1 MPTLA
6 PDEASIRR
14 ELERILKSP
23 GFAHNERMSRFLQF
37 VVDRTLEGRSAEL
50 KETVI
55 GSEIFGRPPAY
66 NPKQDAI
73 VRTEAGR
80 LRARLGE
87 YYSTAGAG
95 DLLIIEL
102 PRGGYVAT
110 FRLAATSPLEDGTSP
125 IESAAGSPP
134 PVDPVRRQRA
144 WLSSAIVGGA
154 ILLGAFGW
162 WTWRFKSPVTI
173 AVLPFENLNQDRAED
188 YLADGLT
195 DELIRTLSS
204 YDHLA
209 VRSRTSSFAL
219 KGKPLNVR
227 EASRQL
233 SVDYVVEGSVLRA
246 GDTLRINAQL
256 IRAKDDFSVWSGRF
270 ERNVANILIVQEG
283 ISRAIT
289 SGLPIKLGSS
299 RKRADVN
306 PEAYDLYLRGRA
318 AGLQDSIGFYQEAI
332 AKDPSF
338 ALPYAAM
345 ASAYAYKTG
354 SANADP
360 LGDLPKMR
368 AAAEKALELDP
379 LLAEAHG
386 AMGMAL
392 ARDASWVKAEQNFRR
407 AIQLNPSR
415 SEGYGDY
422 SVYVLMQ
429 QGRIREALAEMR
441 LAEKSDPLSPEVRSE
456 LAYVLMSSHLYDE
469 AADQCERLPEDCHCW
484 PAPRESV
491 RYECL
496 GRARIGQGRL
506 QEGRE
511 ILAAGVAKGVPIS
524 APLRAYLAYADGLL
538 GRHAEAQSIIDQD
551 WRNPYHQVLG
561 YIGIGDKGRAIE
573 AMRKMAPWGPV
584 RVGLALAVPELDSIR
599 DDPRIRA
606 LRKEVGLT
614 R

>member
-1 MPTLA
+1 MSSLA

-14 ELERILKSP
+14 ELERVLKSP
-23 GFAHNERMSRFLQF
+23 GFARNERMSRFLQF
-37 VVDRTLEGRSAEL
+37 VVDRTLEGRGAEL

-55 GSEIFGRPPAY
+55 GAEIFGRPPAY

-87 YYSTAGAG
+87 YYSTAGA
-95 DLLIIEL
+95 DDPLIIEL

-110 FRLAATSPLEDGTSP
+110 FRLAATSPIEDGTST
-125 IESAAGSPP
+125 IESAADSPS

-154 ILLGAFGW
+154 ILIGVFGW
-162 WTWRFKSPVTI
+162 LTWRFQSPVTV
-173 AVLPFENLNQDRAED
+173 AVLPFENLNHDSADD

-204 YDHLA
+204 FDHLA

-219 KGKPLNVR
+219 KAKPLNVR

-270 ERNVANILIVQEG
+270 ERNVANILAVQEG
-283 ISRAIT
+283 ISWAIT
-289 SGLPIKLGSS
+289 SSLPIQLGSA
-299 RKRADVN
+299 RKRAEVN
-306 PEAYDLYLRGRA
+306 PEAYDLYLRGLA

-338 ALPYAAM
+338 ALAYAAM
-345 ASAYAYKTG
+345 ASAYAYKT
-354 SANADP
+354 STANGDP

-379 LLAEAHG
+379 LLAEAFG

-392 ARDASWVKAEQNFRR
+392 ARDGSWVKAEQSFRR

-441 LAEKSDPLSPEVRSE
+441 LAEKSDPLSPDVRSE
-456 LAYVLMSSHLYDE
+456 LAYVLISSHLYDE
-469 AADQCERLPEDCHCW
+469 AAAQCEKLPEDCHCW
-484 PAPRESV
+484 PSPREPV

-511 ILAAGVAKGVPIS
+511 ILAEGVAKGVPIGV
-524 APLRAYLAYADGLL
+524 PLRAYLAYADGLL
-538 GRHAEAQSIIDQD
+538 GRRAEAQSIIEED

-561 YIGIGDKGRAIE
+561 YIGIGDKNRAIE
-573 AMRKMAPWGPV
+573 AMRKLAPWGPV
-584 RVGLALAVPELDSIR
+584 RVGLALAGPELDSIR
-599 DDPRIRA
+599 DDPGIRA